1 MKTII
6 KTIICAT
13 LILLPHYG
21 FSQVFGYTQATDLD
35 VKGIFI
41 GGTYTKA
48 QVQAKWGTPT
58 YYGSSTSEN
67 GLNEGYDYVV
77 GQLYNQFSFG
87 DNGIF
92 HSFYISTPD
101 FPIFTKFN
109 GGIKVGDTL
118 SKLNSLGLGTLVMQN
133 DTSFALVR
141 NNCDDS
147 IIFTF
152 RQSDEV
158 ITQIR
163 FMTTI

>member
-6 KTIICAT
+6 KTIIFAT

-21 FSQVFGYTQATDLD
+21 FSQLLGYSQATDLD

-48 QVQAKWGTPT
+48 QVQAKWGIPT
-58 YYGSSTSEN
+58 QYRSNVSEF
-67 GLNEGYDYVV
+67 GLDEIYDYST
-77 GQLYNQFSFG
+77 NQFCFG
-87 DNGIF
+87 DNGILN
-92 HSFYISTPD
+92 SFYINTPD
-101 FPIFTKFN
+101 FPIFTTYN

-118 SKLNSLGLGTLVMQN
+118 SKLNALGLGKLVMY
-133 DTSFALVR
+133 DSTSFALVR

>member
-6 KTIICAT
+6 KTIIYAT
-13 LILLPHYG
+13 LMMLPYSV
-21 FSQVFGYTQATDLD
+21 FSQSGYTCATDLD

-48 QVQAKWGTPT
+48 QVQAKWGSPT
-58 YYGSSTSEN
+58 QYRSNTSEN
-67 GLNEGYDYVV
+67 GLNEVYDYST
-77 GQLYNQFSFG
+77 NQFSFN

-92 HSFYISTPD
+92 NTFYINTPD

>member
-6 KTIICAT
+6 KAIICVT

-77 GQLYNQFSFG
+77 GKLYNQFSFG

-92 HSFYISTPD
+92 HS
-101 FPIFTKFN
+101 
-109 GGIKVGDTL
+109 
-118 SKLNSLGLGTLVMQN
+118 
-133 DTSFALVR
+133 
-141 NNCDDS
+141 
-147 IIFTF
+147 
-152 RQSDEV
+152 
-158 ITQIR
+158 
-163 FMTTI
+163 